1 MAEAAVAMSPTLPP
15 GGESRWDELSP
26 DGLTRVDWLVSDGR
40 MSHIIVTPALS
51 DAATGAPI
59 LTTLDSGFDG
69 RIGWL
74 GEGRFTL
81 DLRHYWRDGSAA
93 LEIDRRAG
101 TFRFVDGGAA
111 GASEPIAGIG
121 RLIEARFPSAAA
133 VAVRSAAASPRW
145 RAAAILLIASAAVAL
160 FAGMGLRG

>member
-1 MAEAAVAMSPTLPP
+1 MADGAVPVSPTLPP

-59 LTTLDSGFDG
+59 LTTLDNGFDG

-74 GEGRFTL
+74 GDGRFTL

-93 LEIDRRAG
+93 LEIDRRAA
-101 TFRFVDGGAA
+101 TFRFVEGGAP

-121 RLIEARFPSAAA
+121 RQIEARFPSAAS
-133 VAVRSAAASPRW
+133 VVIRTAAASPRW
-145 RAAAILLIASAAVAL
+145 RTAAILLLAVAAAAL